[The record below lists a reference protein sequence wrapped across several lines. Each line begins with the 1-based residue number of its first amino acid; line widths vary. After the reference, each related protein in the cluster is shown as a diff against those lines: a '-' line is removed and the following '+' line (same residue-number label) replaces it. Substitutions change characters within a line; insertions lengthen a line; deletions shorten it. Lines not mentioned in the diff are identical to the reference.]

1 MIYDLRARLLYELSS
16 GNDATASGLSIRS
29 INFCSLIRHLQAL
42 RVVVIV
48 LLLLARPGF
57 GTLGRSSI
65 AFTSALPVKSLDGAI
80 RLGGGRVLQTL
91 RVVVVLLQADEWL
104 LTLGATGVVF
114 STALAVEGLS
124 WAVCG
129 D

>member
-1 MIYDLRARLLYELSS
+1 MRYELRARLLCELSS
-16 GNDATASGLSIRS
+16 CNDAAASGLSIRS
-29 INFCSLIRHLQAL
+29 INFRSLIRHLQAL
-42 RVVVIV
+42 RIVVVV
-48 LLLLARPGF
+48 LLLLACPGL

-80 RLGGGRVLQTL
+80 RLGGGGVLQTL
-91 RVVVVLLQADEWL
+91 RVIVVLLQADEWL

-124 WAVCG
+124 WAVRG